1 MPSLPDSQVSGWA
14 IGGRWGGWEGASL
27 SPLISY
33 LATLDNDWTSTGS
46 LFPSFVMI
54 WLQLWLTLAEQY
66 LSATGV
72 DWDQVE
78 RDCFSERITGEDEQ
92 LGAQILRVS
101 LFLFLV

>member
-1 MPSLPDSQVSGWA
+1 
-14 IGGRWGGWEGASL
+14 
-27 SPLISY
+27 
-33 LATLDNDWTSTGS
+33 
-46 LFPSFVMI
+46 MI
-54 WLQLWLTLAEQY
+54 LLQLWLTLAEQY